1 MTTYRKNLFKALA
14 VAIAIHAF
22 WALSMYSQWYA
33 SDEGQRAA
41 MDEIHREIEREFA
54 ESRTPEDNLQYLFYD
69 DGSRPEIIFNH
80 KTKKWENL

>member
-22 WALSMYSQWYA
+22 WALAMYSQYNV

-41 MDEIHREIEREFA
+41 MDKIHREIEREFA
-54 ESRTPEDNLQYLFYD
+54 ESRTPEDNLQYLFYND
-69 DGSRPEIIFNH
+69 KSLPVILYH
-80 KTKKWENL
+80 WKAKKWEGL